1 MTGFG
6 AASASEGAVAARV
19 EARSVNHRH
28 LQVKVRVPSELSAL
42 EGEIEARVREL
53 LERGSVTVSVELSRP
68 SRGAS
73 GRIDPEVARRYRDEL
88 VGLASSLGMPPRVEI
103 ADLLGLPGV
112 VVTSEDA
119 GGDDVAPQ
127 LVRRALDGALREL
140 VAMREREGASLV
152 KELARHGGEIRKI
165 AAKLEERAPRALAE
179 QQAAFEA
186 RIATLVE
193 RSKLSSGSRES
204 LEPAALAR
212 EVALLADKMDAAEE
226 FARLSSHLEQLT
238 KLLASQQPIGRQL
251 DFLAQEFFREANTI
265 GSKAADA
272 SMAHLVVEMKT
283 WIERLREQVQNV
295 E

>member
-6 AASASEGAVAARV
+6 AASASEGALAARV

-28 LQVKVRVPSELSAL
+28 LQVKVRTPAELSGL
-42 EGEIEARVREL
+42 ESEVEARVREV
-53 LERGSVTVSVELSRP
+53 LERGAVTVSIELSRP

-73 GRIDPEVARRYRDEL
+73 GRIDVEAARRYRDEL
-88 VGLASSLGMPPRVEI
+88 VVLADSLGMSPRVEV
-103 ADLLGLPGV
+103 ADLLSLPGV

-119 GGDDVAPQ
+119 AVDDVAPK

-140 VAMREREGASLV
+140 VSMREREGASLAR
-152 KELARHGGEIRKI
+152 ELAKHGGEVAKI
-165 AAKLEERAPRALAE
+165 TAKLEERAPRALAD
-179 QQAAFEA
+179 QQAAFET
-186 RIATLVE
+186 RIAALIE
-193 RSKLSSGSRES
+193 RSKLTVGARET
-204 LEPAALAR
+204 LEPAVLAR

-226 FARLSSHLEQLT
+226 LARLASHLEQLT
-238 KLLASQQPIGRQL
+238 KLLASQQPVGRQL

-265 GSKAADA
+265 GSKASDA